1 MRTYQ
6 LQRFHMGRLVP
17 GDDLLTSLTEAARE
31 LDISSGYVWA
41 LGTVR
46 RGVLG
51 FFDQDDREYVE
62 LTFDEPLE
70 IVTCHGNISQQGE
83 DTVLHL
89 HMTVSDELGQAYGGH
104 VMPGNE
110 VLVAECCIAEFDG
123 EPLLRRREED
133 LDLDLWPLK

>member
-6 LQRFHMGRLVP
+6 LEKLHMGRLVA
-17 GDDLLTSLTEAARE
+17 GDDLLTALTGATEK
-31 LDISSGYVWA
+31 LKISSGYIWA
-41 LGTVR
+41 LGTVK

-51 FFDQDDREYVE
+51 FFDQDEKEYVE

-70 IVTCHGNISQQGE
+70 IVTCHGSISRKGD

-89 HMTVSDELGQAYGGH
+89 HMTVGDELGQAYGGH

-110 VLVAECCIAEFDG
+110 VLVTEFCIAEFDG
-123 EPLLRRREED
+123 EPLCRERDEE